1 MKIIEKLKKINIKK
15 KKTRFSS
22 SFIETLLYAFGGVT
36 TMSFGHYS
44 VYITSYFHH
53 NQVKIDMNYGNLV
66 MPIIIFSNTI
76 FSPLAGY
83 FDKKIGLYYALLLS
97 FILLE
102 LGILLFI
109 YQNNI
114 LLSLILIIFLGF
126 NNGIGMSIPGKNL

>member
-1 MKIIEKLKKINIKK
+1 
-15 KKTRFSS
+15 
-22 SFIETLLYAFGGVT
+22 
-36 TMSFGHYS
+36 MSFGHYS